1 MNKYLSVFVGSLILV
16 LSQDIFSTELMLLT
30 SEPRVTVLS
39 APAKKGNVPV
49 KFTVSQSQNQPTQ
62 ADATARAE
70 AVSIR
75 LENYPKGTVALV
87 FWDASNNL
95 QGVLPVLPQR
105 ERMPRRFRAQP
116 NVAFEPSVQ
125 IIEFPEDLAA
135 QFDRTD
141 VWQKS
146 SNSNVEYLA
155 SLHDTE

>member
-39 APAKKGNVPV
+39 APAKKGNAPV
-49 KFTVSQSQNQPTQ
+49 KFTVSQNQPTQ
-62 ADATARAE
+62 AD

-95 QGVLPVLPQR
+95 KGVLPILPQG
-105 ERMPRRFRAQP
+105 ERMPRRFRALP

>member
-16 LSQDIFSTELMLLT
+16 LSQDTFSTELMLLT

-39 APAKKGNVPV
+39 APAKKGNAPV
-49 KFTVSQSQNQPTQ
+49 KFTVSQNQPTQ
-62 ADATARAE
+62 AD

>member
-16 LSQDIFSTELMLLT
+16 LSQDTFSTELMLLT

-49 KFTVSQSQNQPTQ
+49 KFTVSQNQPTQ

-95 QGVLPVLPQR
+95 KGVLPILPQG

>member
-155 SLHDTE
+155 SLHDT

>member
-135 QFDRTD
+135 QFNRTD
-141 VWQKS
+141 VWQ
-146 SNSNVEYLA
+146 
-155 SLHDTE
+155 